1 MEDLFKKFV
10 YTGVGLVSLTAEKLE
25 KSVNK
30 LVDENK
36 ISTEE
41 GKKIVD
47 ELMSKTEAK
56 KEEFEDK
63 LKEVTEA
70 VVAKFD
76 FLKKNDYETLVKRV
90 EALEAEVAKKKTTKK
105 PVEA

>member
-25 KSVNK
+25 NSVNK
-30 LVDENK
+30 LVEENK

-47 ELMSKTEAK
+47 DLMSKTEAK

-90 EALEAEVAKKKTTKK
+90 EALEAEVAKKKTVKK

>member
-1 MEDLFKKFV
+1 MEDLFKKFI
-10 YTGVGLVSLTAEKLE
+10 YTSVGLVSLTAEKME
-25 KSVNK
+25 KSIKN

-47 ELMSKTEAK
+47 DLMKKTEAK
-56 KEEFEDK
+56 REEFEDK
-63 LKEVTEA
+63 LKEVTET
-70 VVAKFD
+70 VVSKFE
-76 FLKKNDYETLVKRV
+76 FLKKHDYDTLVKRV

-105 PVEA
+105 VVA

>member
-25 KSVNK
+25 NSVSK

-36 ISTEE
+36 ITTEE

-47 ELMSKTEAK
+47 DLMSKTEVK
-56 KEEFEDK
+56 KDEFEAK

-76 FLKKNDYETLVKRV
+76 FLKKHDYETLVKRV

-105 PVEA
+105 AVA

>member
-10 YTGVGLVSLTAEKLE
+10 YTGVGLVSMTAEKLE
-25 KSVNK
+25 SSVNK

-41 GKKIVD
+41 GKKIVED
-47 ELMSKTEAK
+47 LMSKTEAK
-56 KEEFEDK
+56 KEEFESK
-63 LKEVTEA
+63 LKEVTES

-90 EALEAEVAKKKTTKK
+90 EALEAEVAKKKTVKK
-105 PVEA
+105 PVA

>member
-41 GKKIVD
+41 GKKIVED
-47 ELMSKTEAK
+47 LMSKTEAK

-90 EALEAEVAKKKTTKK
+90 EALEAEVAKKKTVKK

>member
-25 KSVNK
+25 NSINS
-30 LVDENK
+30 LVAENK

-41 GKKIVD
+41 GKKIVED
-47 ELMSKTEAK
+47 LMSKTEAK
-56 KEEFEDK
+56 KDEFEAK
-63 LKEVTEA
+63 LKEVTEG

-76 FLKKNDYETLVKRV
+76 FLKKHDYDALVQRV

-105 PVEA
+105 EVA